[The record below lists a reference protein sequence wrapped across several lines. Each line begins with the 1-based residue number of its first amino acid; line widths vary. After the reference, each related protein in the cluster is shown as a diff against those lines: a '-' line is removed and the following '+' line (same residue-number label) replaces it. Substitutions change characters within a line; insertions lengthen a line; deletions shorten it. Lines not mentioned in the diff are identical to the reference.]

1 MSGALSGYQ
10 GRLLIV
16 GCGNMGGAM
25 LRGWLAAGLPPAH
38 VTIVDPMA
46 SGLPDGVTRLDALD
60 RDCGPFDLV
69 LLSVKPQLLAAVAP
83 QIQQAFGPQTLLLS
97 ILAGSDRSALAR
109 HFPTAGMI
117 VRLMPNMAVSIGQS
131 PLALFCPDA
140 DARGRIDPL
149 MAPLGSAFWLEREE
163 QLHGVTAL
171 TGSGPAFVFRFID
184 ALASGA
190 EALGLPGDQAQELAL
205 AMVRGAA
212 ELAVQSEHD
221 PAELARRV
229 ASPGGVTQRGLDVL
243 DADDALARLVADT
256 LRAARDRS
264 EEMAREFG

>member
-1 MSGALSGYQ
+1 MSGALASHQ
-10 GRLLIV
+10 GCILIV

-25 LRGWLAAGLPPAH
+25 LRGWLAAGLSPAQ
-38 VTIVDPMA
+38 VTVIDPMA
-46 SGLPDGVTRLDALD
+46 SGLPDGVTHLDSLGDDAA
-60 RDCGPFDLV
+60 PFDLV

-83 QIQQAFGPQTLLLS
+83 TIQRAFGPGTVLLS
-97 ILAGSDRSALAR
+97 ILAGSDLAALAR
-109 HFPTAGMI
+109 YFPNAGTI

-131 PLALFCPDA
+131 PLALFSADDA
-140 DARGRIDPL
+140 VRDCIDPL
-149 MAPLGSAFWLEREE
+149 MAPLGSAFWLDNEA

-190 EALGLPGDQAQELAL
+190 VALGLPADQAQELAL

-212 ELAVQSEHD
+212 ELAVQSDHD

-243 DADDALARLVADT
+243 DADDALANLVADT

-264 EEMAREFG
+264 EDMAREFG